1 MSKNKTGREEKT
13 SIHEKHIERILPYKS
28 MLFFCLIVSSLIFLS
43 LIFLYIIWLTKNPV
57 TSNINLPRSFVIST
71 IILLWSN
78 YPIAK
83 AQYAFRID
91 DSHKLVLCFLVI
103 FGLSLFF
110 SAFQIMGLFELN
122 NMLILKN
129 IPGSTVYL
137 IIIYGLFFIHLVIAF
152 IWQFY
157 LSLRAYDVWN
167 DPVKSL
173 LFFSNKFEGT
183 RIDLFAS
190 YWLYLNVL
198 WICLFVTFLYTL

>member
-57 TSNINLPRSFVIST
+57 TSHINLPRSFVIST

-110 SAFQIMGLFELN
+110 SAFQTGAKLSTCVIVGLAGVVLFVLFVIGMSFGLN
-122 NMLILKN
+122 LWVGLLILICGLVAALKLDKHYFPEKPE
-129 IPGSTVYL
+129 IPQSE
-137 IIIYGLFFIHLVIAF
+137 
-152 IWQFY
+152 
-157 LSLRAYDVWN
+157 
-167 DPVKSL
+167 KS
-173 LFFSNKFEGT
+173 NE
-183 RIDLFAS
+183 
-190 YWLYLNVL
+190 
-198 WICLFVTFLYTL
+198 